1 MDLVTLLLIA
11 AMLVLNAI
19 FAAYELALASVR
31 HESLVLLV
39 EQRRSGARAALA
51 MKERME
57 GSLAVVQLGITFVGA
72 VAAAVG
78 GLGAEETI
86 SPWIQTRFGLSD
98 PVSDFLA
105 VATVVVPLAAITII
119 FGELVPKSF
128 AIKNAEWVV
137 VRLSPMMKIISI
149 AAHPVILLME
159 WITKG
164 LVRLLERGV
173 PDDEP
178 QPTEGINELLTRARA
193 LRMNRVISP
202 QQERVIHGADRLS
215 KLKVRDI
222 FVPAEDIKM
231 LYAEA
236 RLTEHLVAVHLDVHT
251 RFPVTTIRDNPQA
264 IIGYVNVK
272 DLFFLAKTHPHNPVL
287 YEITRPLVSVPD
299 DITIGEAF
307 GRMMSDHAH
316 LALIRGPDNHVEG
329 MLTLEDILE
338 ELVGDI
344 QDEFD
349 RLPRTL
355 VRAGR
360 QWLAGGGMT
369 IDRIRSALEIPGW
382 GANFE
387 GRRTLSEFL
396 VGLRGDSMKAGD
408 AFEYEGVHVL
418 IRKVRRS
425 NPMEVVLS
433 PTIAHPAPEQ
443 QVQGV

>member
-1 MDLVTLLLIA
+1 MNLIALILIACMLLLNA
-11 AMLVLNAI
+11 VL
-19 FAAYELALASVR
+19 AAYELALASVR
-31 HESLVLLV
+31 EESLVRLV
-39 EQRRSGARAALA
+39 EQRKHGAKAALA

-72 VAAAVG
+72 VAGAVG
-78 GLGAEETI
+78 GLGAEESI
-86 SPWIQTRFGLSD
+86 SPWLQAKTGFAE
-98 PVSDFLA
+98 PVSDFIA
-105 VATVVVPLAAITII
+105 VAVVVVPLAAFTII
-119 FGELVPKSF
+119 FAELVPKSF

-137 VRLSPMMKIISI
+137 VRLSPVMKLFSV
-149 AAHPVILLME
+149 AAHPVILSME
-159 WITKG
+159 WVTKKVVG
-164 LVRLLERGV
+164 LLERGV
-173 PDDEP
+173 PDDDVSVSGG
-178 QPTEGINELLTRARA
+178 GINELLMQARA
-193 LRMNRVISP
+193 LRMSRIISP

-222 FVPAEDIKM
+222 HVPAEDIKM
-231 LYAEA
+231 LFAEG
-236 RLTEHLVAVHLDVHT
+236 RLTEHLITVHLDVHT
-251 RFPVTTIRDNPQA
+251 RFPVTTIRNDPQA

-316 LALIRGPDNHVEG
+316 LALVRGPNNHVVG
-329 MLTLEDILE
+329 MITLEDILE

-355 VRAGR
+355 TRAGR
-360 QWLAGGGMT
+360 QWVSGGGVSLE
-369 IDRIRSALEIPGW
+369 RIRTALEMPEW
-382 GANFE
+382 AAKRD
-387 GRRTLSEFL
+387 GRVTLSEFL
-396 VGLRGDSMKAGD
+396 ASLRGEDLKAGD
-408 AFEYEGVHVL
+408 ALDCEGVHVL

-433 PTIAHPAPEQ
+433 PAVPVAAGAPEAH
-443 QVQGV
+443 